1 MYSKAVLFCVCV
13 LLQILYLPGYYKI
26 LRVFA
31 CVIQYFLVGY
41 HCLYGRVCMS
51 LPKEP
56 TKVLEEAALAPDR
69 ADRARGE
76 MNKTR
81 DASEETGGR
90 GAEVFI
96 EDDRLQLEGP
106 ELALTWVTW
115 PTLSKHP
122 FAPPKGVRHGQ
133 VLRNFWSW
141 GCAERVW
148 GRGQTGL
155 PVVSSPGLLLRVL
168 HPAVPGSSGEK
179 RVVRAA
185 CGAETGVTRP
195 RILHPWEHLVWVG
208 QRVSGAE
215 EIFKSS
221 RS

>member
-1 MYSKAVLFCVCV
+1 
-13 LLQILYLPGYYKI
+13 
-26 LRVFA
+26 
-31 CVIQYFLVGY
+31 
-41 HCLYGRVCMS
+41 MS

-69 ADRARGE
+69 AAQAQGE
-76 MNKTR
+76 VNRTR
-81 DASEETGGR
+81 VALETWGR

-96 EDDRLQLEGP
+96 EDDSLQLGGP

-148 GRGQTGL
+148 GRAKSGL
-155 PVVSSPGLLLRVL
+155 PVVPRLGLLPGVL
-168 HPAVPGSSGEK
+168 PP
-179 RVVRAA
+179 
-185 CGAETGVTRP
+185 
-195 RILHPWEHLVWVG
+195 L
-208 QRVSGAE
+208 
-215 EIFKSS
+215 
-221 RS
+221 

>member
-1 MYSKAVLFCVCV
+1 
-13 LLQILYLPGYYKI
+13 
-26 LRVFA
+26 
-31 CVIQYFLVGY
+31 
-41 HCLYGRVCMS
+41 MS

-69 ADRARGE
+69 AAQAQGE
-76 MNKTR
+76 VNRTR
-81 DASEETGGR
+81 VALETWGR

-96 EDDRLQLEGP
+96 EDDSLQLGGP

-148 GRGQTGL
+148 VQSLFGE
-155 PVVSSPGLLLRVL
+155 LRP
-168 HPAVPGSSGEK
+168 HKPCS
-179 RVVRAA
+179 AA
-185 CGAETGVTRP
+185 
-195 RILHPWEHLVWVG
+195 
-208 QRVSGAE
+208 
-215 EIFKSS
+215 KSS
-221 RS
+221 NKKTAGRCSDLRRTALYRPF